1 MLTTSDPIGSDPMSM
16 MPGPIRSDP
25 SPTATTGIGL
35 DPFRQPGGIDG
46 SRSLPCHRR
55 EARGES
61 RGLPASLRGFRSP
74 WRLIASR
81 DPHGRGARCPVP
93 GGASP
98 RERSSPARGR
108 SPRLGPRRARRIPR
122 RPIPALHLPPPR
134 GSRSPPV
141 VPRARGRDRDQ
152 PPTPRRA
159 ALDRSPPRRG
169 AQAEDGEQT
178 EMVAV
183 ATIERVG
190 ER

>member
-16 MPGPIRSDP
+16 MSGPIRSDP

-46 SRSLPCHRR
+46 SRSRPCHRR

-122 RPIPALHLPPPR
+122 RPIPALDLPPPR
-134 GSRSPPV
+134 GVSIPARRPARARQRSRSTSHTAACGI
-141 VPRARGRDRDQ
+141 RSIAAAS
-152 PPTPRRA
+152 RRA
-159 ALDRSPPRRG
+159 GGRRRANG
-169 AQAEDGEQT
+169 DGCGCNHRE
-178 EMVAV
+178 
-183 ATIERVG
+183 G
-190 ER
+190 G